1 MIKSAKVGEF
11 YNKTKKQVCAY
22 IKVPRILFTDEKLKT
37 LSVDAKILY
46 SLLCDRISS
55 ASTKDDEGRDYIYCP
70 AKEVCEML
78 GCSKDKA
85 LKVLAELENYDRI
98 GLIARKK
105 HGQGRPAN
113 IYVKKI
119 EVE

>member
-37 LSVDAKILY
+37 LSVDAK
-46 SLLCDRISS
+46 
-55 ASTKDDEGRDYIYCP
+55 
-70 AKEVCEML
+70 EVCEML

-85 LKVLAELENYDRI
+85 LKVLAELENYDGI
-98 GLIARKK
+98 GLIERKK

>member
-70 AKEVCEML
+70 AERSLRNVGM
-78 GCSKDKA
+78 
-85 LKVLAELENYDRI
+85 
-98 GLIARKK
+98 
-105 HGQGRPAN
+105 Q
-113 IYVKKI
+113 
-119 EVE
+119 

>member
-1 MIKSAKVGEF
+1 MNRLVL
-11 YNKTKKQVCAY
+11 
-22 IKVPRILFTDEKLKT
+22 VPLSRGQGNCTDTTFIPSEMR
-37 LSVDAKILY
+37 VVVH
-46 SLLCDRISS
+46 
-55 ASTKDDEGRDYIYCP
+55 CP

-85 LKVLAELENYDRI
+85 LKVLAELENYDGI
-98 GLIARKK
+98 GLIERKK